1 MQKIERGTKLQED
14 PGDKTQ
20 LVVAVTTKSSSI
32 GTVLRAST
40 IILNPLKMP

>member
-1 MQKIERGTKLQED
+1 MQKIEKVTKLQED

-40 IILNPLKMP
+40 II